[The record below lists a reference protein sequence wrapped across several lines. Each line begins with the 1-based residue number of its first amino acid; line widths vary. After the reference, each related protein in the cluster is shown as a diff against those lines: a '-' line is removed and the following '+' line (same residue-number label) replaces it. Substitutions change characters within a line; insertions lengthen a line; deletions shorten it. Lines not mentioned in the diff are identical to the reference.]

1 MDNEIT
7 YALVAVY
14 DYERKI
20 LLEEVSGAEK
30 RDELYEKVDAER
42 EKNKIAVL
50 DSNNAY
56 GLYYSLEVMRK
67 SELEAKYSCS
77 LDNVDVLTDKVK
89 TDMVL
94 LKKDEPNRHKYILLG
109 AQLNLPYITIRST
122 EGPIEP
128 IGTYFYE
135 SDLAFMNQ
143 FLDKIKDD
151 STDAEIRE
159 VLNDYLIPSMHDLYW
174 KAQEDKYATIDK
186 FLLNNGIN
194 AKDFIMYMRQL
205 MMPKFGYGG
214 ALIPF

>member
-20 LLEEVSGAEK
+20 LLEEVSGAEN
-30 RDELYEKVDAER
+30 RDKLYEKVDAER

-67 SELEAKYSCS
+67 SELEVKYSCS
-77 LDNVDVLTDKVK
+77 LDYVDVLTDKVK

-109 AQLNLPYITIRST
+109 SQLNLPYITIRST
-122 EGPIEP
+122 EGPTDP

-135 SDLAFMNQ
+135 SDLTFMNQ
-143 FLDKIKDD
+143 FLDKIKND
-151 STDAEIRE
+151 STDTEIRE
-159 VLNDYLIPSMHDLYW
+159 VLNDYLTPSMHDLYW

-194 AKDFIMYMRQL
+194 TKDFIMYMRQRMGPIL
-205 MMPKFGYGG
+205 GYRG

>member
-1 MDNEIT
+1 MNNEVT

-14 DYERKI
+14 DHDRKI
-20 LLEEVSGAEK
+20 LEEAAGEEK
-30 RDELYEKVDAER
+30 RDEFYERVDTER
-42 EKNKIAVL
+42 EKNKIAVF
-50 DSNNAY
+50 DSNNAF
-56 GLYYSLEVMRK
+56 GLYYNLDVMRK
-67 SELEAKYSCS
+67 SDVESSYCCS
-77 LDNVDVLTDKVK
+77 LDGVDVLTDKVK

-94 LKKDEPNRHKYILLG
+94 IEKDAPNRHKYILLG
-109 AQLNLPYITIRST
+109 THLNLPYITIRST
-122 EGPIEP
+122 EGPVEP

-143 FLDKIKDD
+143 FLDKIEND
-151 STDAEIRE
+151 STDAEIKE
-159 VLNDYLIPSMHDLYW
+159 VLRDYLTPSMHDLYW

-214 ALIPF
+214 TLIPF

>member
-67 SELEAKYSCS
+67 SELEAEYSCS

-94 LKKDEPNRHKYILLG
+94 LKKYEPNRHKYILLG

-128 IGTYFYE
+128 IGTYFYG

-159 VLNDYLIPSMHDLYW
+159 ILSDYLTPSMHDLYW
-174 KAQEDKYATIDK
+174 KAQEDKYAMIDK

-194 AKDFIMYMRQL
+194 TEDFIMYMRQRMRPIL
-205 MMPKFGYGG
+205 GYKG